1 MASSCNVYDGTTSS
15 SPVLPDGVLGV
26 AEFDRLLRDL
36 AIWDEIGKARY
47 FQLVKLYNSKTD
59 DNMIM
64 ASTIVM
70 EKHNAMDKE

>member
-1 MASSCNVYDGTTSS
+1 MAKISDVFNVGTNN
-15 SPVLPDGVLGV
+15 SPVLPYGVLGV
-26 AEFDRLLRDL
+26 DEFYRYLRDL
-36 AIWDEIGKARY
+36 AIWDEIDKARY

>member
-1 MASSCNVYDGTTSS
+1 MPSCNVYDGVTSS

-47 FQLVKLYNSKTD
+47 FQLVKLYNSHNPE
-59 DNMIM
+59 NMVM
-64 ASTIVM
+64 ASKVVM